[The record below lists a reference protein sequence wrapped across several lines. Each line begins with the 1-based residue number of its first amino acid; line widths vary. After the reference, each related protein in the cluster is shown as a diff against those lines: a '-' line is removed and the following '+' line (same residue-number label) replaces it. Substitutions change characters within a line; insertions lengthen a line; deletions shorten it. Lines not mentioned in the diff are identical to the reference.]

1 MTAQHCVLSLVHFVI
16 SLSKQIT
23 NINVN
28 ARALCMSKTS
38 SVIEQIA
45 SNDIEE

>member
-23 NINVN
+23 NIN
-28 ARALCMSKTS
+28 ARALCISKTS